1 VVNRTNTFEGDGII
15 VFLEWMEQSG
25 VMYDVT
31 ITPQAPGIE
40 SVSGTSVRLRVDYNV
55 NYTVTISATLCGQ
68 NSANNTL
75 SVFAGKSQVVMTL
88 RFH

>member
-1 VVNRTNTFEGDGII
+1 VAYII
-15 VFLEWMEQSG
+15 
-25 VMYDVT
+25 T

-40 SVSGTSVRLRVDYNV
+40 SVSGTSVRVRVDYNV

-75 SVFAGKSQVVMTL
+75 SIFFGKSLVVMIL
-88 RFH
+88 CFH